1 MNGSQTP
8 QDSMDAVSVAIEALQ
23 AQVAEQ
29 INENWLGEDTE
40 MTQSLLRFTARVR
53 GLNTS

>member
-1 MNGSQTP
+1 
-8 QDSMDAVSVAIEALQ
+8 MDAVSVAIEALQ